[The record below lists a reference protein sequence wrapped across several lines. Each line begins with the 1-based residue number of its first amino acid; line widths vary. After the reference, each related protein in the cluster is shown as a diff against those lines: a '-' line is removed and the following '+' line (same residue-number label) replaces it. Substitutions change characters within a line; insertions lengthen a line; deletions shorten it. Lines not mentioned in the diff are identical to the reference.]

1 MENAENNPNRDN
13 DITENGEGNR
23 VPESEEKRA
32 EEVASAN
39 NKLDTQRGHDI
50 HDNGIDADRELLG
63 DPADSLDEHMPAN
76 SESIED
82 KVQDILNSGIFRQ

>member
-1 MENAENNPNRDN
+1 METAENESNRDK
-13 DITENGEGNR
+13 DMKDGSKADR
-23 VPESEEKRA
+23 APSREERRA
-32 EEVASAN
+32 EEVADAN
-39 NKLDTQRGHDI
+39 NELDTRLGHDI
-50 HDNGIDADRELLG
+50 REGGIDADQELLG

>member
-1 MENAENNPNRDN
+1 MENAENNRDR
-13 DITENGEGNR
+13 DKDMTEKSEKDR
-23 VPESEEKRA
+23 APEREEKRA
-32 EEVASAN
+32 AEVADVN
-39 NKLDTQRGHDI
+39 NELDTKLGHDI
-50 HDNGIDADRELLG
+50 REGGISDDHELPG